1 MRRLV
6 VLLTALSL
14 LGAAP
19 TAARQDGGTVVKAAA
34 NKTLNKTILVNA
46 KGLTLYFWT
55 ADTATHSTCI
65 NDPTYHCSKVWPPL
79 LTTGDP
85 QSGPGVKASL
95 LGTLVRDD
103 GGTQVTYAGHPLYTF
118 HGYSGTPP
126 DRKPGQLHGQG
137 YVGLWWVIT
146 PAGKKIT
153 KVPHT

>member
-1 MRRLV
+1 MRRLF
-6 VLLTALSL
+6 VLLAALL
-14 LGAAP
+14 ILGAGP
-19 TAARQDGGTVVKAAA
+19 AAATQNSGTVVKAAV
-34 NKTLNKTILVNA
+34 NKTLKKTILVNT

-55 ADTATHSTCI
+55 EDTPTHSACI
-65 NDPTYHCSKVWPPL
+65 NDPTYHCSKAWPPL

-85 QSGPGVKASL
+85 RSGPGVKASL
-95 LGTLVRDD
+95 LGSFTRDD

-118 HGYSGTPP
+118 HGYSGIPP

-137 YVGLWWVIT
+137 YIGLWWVLT